1 MVPVQ
6 NILQARAITFV
17 LKHSTN
23 FPLKLA
29 ADLALQ

>member
-1 MVPVQ
+1 MVLVQ
-6 NILQARAITFV
+6 NILQATAIAFV

-29 ADLALQ
+29 AGLALQ